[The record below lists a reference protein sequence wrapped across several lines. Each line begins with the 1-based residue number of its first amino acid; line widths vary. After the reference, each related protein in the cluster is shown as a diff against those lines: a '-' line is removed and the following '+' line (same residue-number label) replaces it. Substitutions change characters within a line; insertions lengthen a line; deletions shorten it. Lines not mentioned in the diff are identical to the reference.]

1 MTLVVMAAGLGSR
14 YGGCKQIDGVG
25 PGGEILM
32 EYSVYDAV
40 RAGFDKIVFI
50 IKQEM
55 EAVCRPIFTGA
66 MARLRTPEGKQ
77 VEITTVFQDDSTLP
91 AFFKPAAGRVKP
103 LGTVHAVLCAREAVT
118 EPFAVINADDFYGAG
133 AFVTMK
139 KALEALKPEHEACM
153 VGYLLKNTVSPFGG
167 VTRGVC
173 KASGGLLSGVTET
186 YKITLMPDGRIV
198 SEPEGAARELCG
210 EALVSMNF
218 WGYTPWIFGE
228 MERYFH
234 DFLRSLA
241 PDDVKSE
248 CLLPVMTDAMIKSGS
263 LAVSVLET
271 GEKWFGMTYAED
283 RADAANKLREKHAA
297 GAYPAS
303 LRGE

>member
-1 MTLVVMAAGLGSR
+1 MTLIVMAAGLGSR

-32 EYSVYDAV
+32 EYAVYDAV

-55 EAVCRPIFTGA
+55 EAVCRPIFTGP
-66 MARLRTPEGKQ
+66 MARLRTPVGKQ
-77 VEITTVFQDDSTLP
+77 IEIKTVFQDNSTLP
-91 AFFKPAAGRVKP
+91 AFYTPAPDRVKP

-118 EPFAVINADDFYGAG
+118 EPFAVINADDFYGPS

-139 KALEALKPEHEACM
+139 NALETLRPEHEACM

-167 VTRGVC
+167 VTRGIC
-173 KASGGLLSGVTET
+173 AASGGLLKSVTET

-198 SEPEGAARELCG
+198 SEPEGEAREQDG

-234 DFLRSLA
+234 DFLRGLA
-241 PDDVKSE
+241 PDDAKSE
-248 CLLPVMTDAMIKSGS
+248 CLLPVMTDAMIKRGS
-263 LAVSVLET
+263 LAVSVLQT

-283 RADAANKLREKHAA
+283 RADAAAKLRDKHAA
-297 GAYPAS
+297 GDYPAT
-303 LRGE
+303 LR

>member
-50 IKQEM
+50 IKEEM
-55 EAVCRPIFTGA
+55 EAVCRPIFAGA
-66 MARLRTPEGKQ
+66 MADLRTPEGKK
-77 VEITTVFQDDSTLP
+77 VEIKTVFQDNSSLP
-91 AFFKPAAGRVKP
+91 AFFTPAAGRVKP

-139 KALEALKPEHEACM
+139 NALEKLRPEGEGCM
-153 VGYLLKNTVSPFGG
+153 VSYLLKNTVSPFGG

-173 KASGGLLSGVTET
+173 RAENGLLAAVSET
-186 YKITLMPDGRIV
+186 YKITLMPDGSIV
-198 SEPEGAARELCG
+198 SDPEGEARVLDG

-228 MERYFH
+228 MERYFN
-234 DFLRSLA
+234 DFLRALA

-248 CLLPVMTDAMIKSGS
+248 CLLPVMTDAMIKSG
-263 LAVSVLET
+263 AMKVSVLQT

-283 RADAANKLREKHAA
+283 RADAARKLREKHEA
-297 GAYPAS
+297 GQYPAS
-303 LRGE
+303 LRR